1 MWHRFPR
8 GAAGLGLECRS
19 QLLGGLSETSLTHCS
34 PSIFSRRG
42 AGVQGSPRSAGVSMG
57 LDLIVHFES
66 PGTGFIIFHRG
77 YQNLEL
83 RAMQEIN
90 NRQIYY
96 IGMPIC

>member
-1 MWHRFPR
+1 
-8 GAAGLGLECRS
+8 
-19 QLLGGLSETSLTHCS
+19 
-34 PSIFSRRG
+34 
-42 AGVQGSPRSAGVSMG
+42 MG

-66 PGTGFIIFHRG
+66 LGTGFIIFHRG
-77 YQNLEL
+77 YRNLEL

>member
-1 MWHRFPR
+1 
-8 GAAGLGLECRS
+8 
-19 QLLGGLSETSLTHCS
+19 
-34 PSIFSRRG
+34 
-42 AGVQGSPRSAGVSMG
+42 MG